1 MAVNVVKVVKIA
13 GTVMSVAGM
22 LASSWAGGKENAK
35 TLENLVNAH
44 FANK

>member
-1 MAVNVVKVVKIA
+1 MTVNVVKVVKIA

-22 LASSWAGGKENAK
+22 IASSWAGSKQADK